1 MDPEIITYV
10 SGIIIAVVAVAV
22 AVIKS
27 KKYKKVATEVKDVL
41 QFTADRVIDGKLTG
55 KEIVEIITKIIEK
68 F

>member
-1 MDPEIITYV
+1 MNSEIIVYV
-10 SGIIIAVVAVAV
+10 SGIVLAVVSVVA

-55 KEIVEIITKIIEK
+55 KEIVEIVTKIIEK

>member
-1 MDPEIITYV
+1 MDPETISYI
-10 SGIIIAVVAVAV
+10 SGIVISVVAVVV

-27 KKYKKVATEVKDVL
+27 KKYKKIVAEVKDVL
-41 QFTADRVIDGKLTG
+41 QFTADRVNDGKLTG

>member
-1 MDPEIITYV
+1 MDPETISYI
-10 SGIIIAVVAVAV
+10 SGIVISVVAVVV

-27 KKYKKVATEVKDVL
+27 KKYKKIVAEVKDVL

>member
-1 MDPEIITYV
+1 MNPETISYI
-10 SGIIIAVVAVAV
+10 SGIVISVVAVVV

-27 KKYKKVATEVKDVL
+27 KKYKKIVAEVKDVL